1 MSHLDCLGETERKA
15 AMMIIGDVRDR
26 FEKPLQMPGKTVG
39 KHLQPNITFK
49 PFSKN
54 TDASREYNISGQE
67 ASVSFLC
74 MPYFLLAPYST
85 AAPLPASSSY
95 PLKTLLQSWH
105 MSTPKKR
112 DMQQAIRDL
121 NYPDEDCV
129 FHVPQ
134 VWCLMLGDSK
144 SRRESRCQQRMLVR

>member
-1 MSHLDCLGETERKA
+1 MSHLDCLEEVERQA
-15 AMMIIGDVRDR
+15 AMGIIGDVRDR
-26 FEKPLQMPGKTVG
+26 FEKPLQMPGKIGG
-39 KHLQPNITFK
+39 KYLQPNLAFK
-49 PFSKN
+49 PISKN
-54 TDASREYNISGQE
+54 DDALGKPKNWEQE

-85 AAPLPASSSY
+85 SAPLQASSCY
-95 PLKTLLQSWH
+95 PLRTLLQSWH

-112 DMQQAIRDL
+112 DMQQAIRNL
-121 NYPDEDCV
+121 NYPKEDYV

-144 SRRESRCQQRMLVR
+144 SRNE